1 VNIEG
6 SLRAVTIFP
15 NSSLH
20 VFNHCG
26 HWAQIEHADEFN
38 WLVAEFIKHT
48 M

>member
-20 VFNHCG
+20 VFNRCG
-26 HWAQIEHADEFN
+26 HWAQIEHAKEFN
-38 WLVAEFIKHT
+38 WLVTEFIKNT